1 MEVKPSEEA
10 TSNLERDGRLAG
22 SPVRTLKTQS
32 GEVSKEQP
40 HLLGATMDL
49 PMAEWKNSVEISAS
63 VSGHLLTDLKKK
75 GPGFVQKGSDCA
87 SANTSEQLES
97 VPAKAKNDACDSS
110 LEGNKCADKG
120 SRLRRGEEE
129 KSVVKAEGCDG
140 DAARRVVND
149 SPGGAGVVFNVAEGL
164 QKRFRGDSGPERS
177 NDLMQGGAEPVVRFD
192 DQKRLRG
199 PAQCSSATEDGS
211 GEFKVSLKSQQLKE
225 NLSRECGLGE
235 DLNPDPTRA
244 TNKPPVF
251 LSETSGLICVAM
263 DVNAEVL
270 PSTTGAKKEWTV
282 KGDSRAEKTDSTL
295 GGVKS
300 RPRLAF
306 DSGTEKAESHS
317 VESKLSLLTEE
328 ENEQSTA
335 CSFTPSSVSRS
346 SPVAEETADSLDG
359 GGGGNRVIVTVSSS
373 GCFTST
379 DMDVSPFSSGANPA
393 AGACVT
399 TVSVT
404 TTDALPTALSL
415 EMMKE
420 GGVVDSGVANPMLRA
435 SPLPGSPSV
444 TVVHS

>member
-1 MEVKPSEEA
+1 MEVKPSEKA
-10 TSNLERDGRLAG
+10 ASDLETDGRLAG

-32 GEVSKEQP
+32 GEVSET
-40 HLLGATMDL
+40 LNL
-49 PMAEWKNSVEISAS
+49 PTAEWKNSVEISAS

-97 VPAKAKNDACDSS
+97 VAAKAENDACDASQD
-110 LEGNKCADKG
+110 GNKRAEKG
-120 SRLRRGEEE
+120 STLRKGEEVQ
-129 KSVVKAEGCDG
+129 SVVKTEGCDD
-140 DAARRVVND
+140 DAAGRVVND

-164 QKRFRGDSGPERS
+164 QKRFCGDSGLERS
-177 NDLMQGGAEPVVRFD
+177 DDLLQGGAEPVVRFD

-199 PAQCSSATEDGS
+199 PAQCGSATEDG
-211 GEFKVSLKSQQLKE
+211 EFQGTLKSQQPKE
-225 NLSRECGLGE
+225 SLLRECGLGSNTHCDE
-235 DLNPDPTRA
+235 DLNPDPTCA

-270 PSTTGAKKEWTV
+270 PSATGVKKEWTV
-282 KGDSRAEKTDSTL
+282 KGDSRAETMDWTL

-300 RPRLAF
+300 RPRSAF
-306 DSGTEKAESHS
+306 DSGTEKSESRS
-317 VESKLSLLTEE
+317 VESQLSLLTQE
-328 ENEQSTA
+328 ENEHTTVGS
-335 CSFTPSSVSRS
+335 STPSSFSRS
-346 SPVAEETADSLDG
+346 SVAEETADSLDG

-379 DMDVSPFSSGANPA
+379 DVDVSPFSSGANPA
-393 AGACVT
+393 TGACVT

-404 TTDALPTALSL
+404 TTDTLPTALSL
-415 EMMKE
+415 EMMTE
-420 GGVVDSGVANPMLRA
+420 GGVVDSGVANPMLCA